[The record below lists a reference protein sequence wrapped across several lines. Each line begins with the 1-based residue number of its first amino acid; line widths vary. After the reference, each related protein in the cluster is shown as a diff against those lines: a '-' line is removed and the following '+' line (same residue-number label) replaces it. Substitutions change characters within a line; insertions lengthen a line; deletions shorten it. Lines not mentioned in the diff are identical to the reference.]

1 MTIKKTI
8 FSYLFLLLISFAFFV
23 ATAHFNTVNQAG
35 WPKFGS
41 PDESANYFFSRQY
54 AKTGS
59 LSVFESDNLVGGDLV
74 SPRSYRS
81 DNGFLK
87 PMSFIGLP
95 IIYGTLANIFGL
107 GILLYLTPFF
117 AVLGIWFFYF
127 FLKKAFNNQVA
138 LIASFVLAIFPV
150 YFHYAS
156 RGFFHNILFI
166 SLFLGSLM
174 FLPYLKTR
182 SLWPNIWKLFLS
194 GIFLG
199 LAISVRT
206 SELLWIL
213 PAFFLAWFFYFKRL
227 SWWGPIVFLTA
238 LFLAWSPALWQNSL
252 LYGAPFK
259 GGYVEMNSTIENLKQ
274 GGSLEKIFNMI
285 FYFGWHPQ
293 QAFNLFVEYFVKM
306 FASLALLASFG
317 ALVYLTKFW
326 QMKRR
331 EWLIFLAWIGLSGIL
346 LLYYGSWTFFDN
358 PDHSRYT
365 IGNSYTR
372 YWLPVYLGAIILL
385 ATFVDWAAMVIAKFY
400 KKKYLSKAFIIL
412 ISGALSFVFIGYS
425 LYGSEESLIYLA
437 GSRLNDKAILSS
449 VVEITEP
456 DAIIITRYHDKV
468 FFPERKVIVGLFDDE
483 RMIAYYS
490 ALSVFRPMYYFN
502 FKFSDEDLKYLNQ
515 GKLKEYNLEIEL
527 VKTFPN
533 RFALYRLKK
542 I

>member
-1 MTIKKTI
+1 MSREKRILK
-8 FSYLFLLLISFAFFV
+8 YLFLIVISVGFFG
-23 ATAHFNTVNQAG
+23 ATAYFNTVNQAN

-41 PDESANYFFSRQY
+41 PDESANYLFSRHY
-54 AKTGS
+54 AETGS
-59 LSVFESDNLVGGDLV
+59 LSIFEKDNLVGGDLV
-74 SPRSYRS
+74 HPRSYRS

-95 IIYGTLANIFGL
+95 IIYGTIANIFGT

-117 AVLGIWFFYF
+117 AALGIWFFYF
-127 FLKKAFNNQVA
+127 FLRKAFNERVA
-138 LIASFVLAIFPV
+138 LIGSFVLAIFPV

-156 RGFFHNILFI
+156 RGFFHNVLFI
-166 SLFLGSLM
+166 SLLLGSLM
-174 FLPYLKTR
+174 FLPYLKAR
-182 SLWPNIWKLFLS
+182 AMWPNIWKLFLS
-194 GIFLG
+194 GLFLG

-213 PAFFLAWFFYFKRL
+213 PAFFLAWVFYLKRL
-227 SWWGPIVFLTA
+227 KWWGPIVFLTA
-238 LFLAWSPALWQNSL
+238 LLLAWSPALWQNNL

-274 GGSLEKIFNMI
+274 GGSLDKIFHMV
-285 FYFGWHPQ
+285 FYFGWKPG
-293 QAFNLFVEYFVKM
+293 QAWDLFIKYFAQM
-306 FASLALLASFG
+306 FAPLALLASLG
-317 ALVYLTKFW
+317 ALVYLAKFW

-331 EWLIFLAWIGLSGIL
+331 EWLIFVAWIGISAVL

-358 PDHSRYT
+358 PDPSRYT

-372 YWLPVYLGAIILL
+372 YWLPVYLGAIVLL
-385 ATFVDWAAMVIAKFY
+385 ATFIDWSATIIAKAY
-400 KKKYLSKAFIIL
+400 KKKHLSRAFIFL
-412 ISGALSFVFIGYS
+412 ITGALTIVFVSYS
-425 LYGSEESLIYLA
+425 LYGSEESLVYLA
-437 GSRLNDKAILSS
+437 GNRLNDRALLAE
-449 VVEITEP
+449 VLDNTES

-490 ALSVFRPMYYFN
+490 ALSNFRPIYYFN
-502 FKFSDEDLKYLNQ
+502 FKFSDEDIKYLNQ
-515 GKLKEYNLEIEL
+515 GKLKNVNLEIEL